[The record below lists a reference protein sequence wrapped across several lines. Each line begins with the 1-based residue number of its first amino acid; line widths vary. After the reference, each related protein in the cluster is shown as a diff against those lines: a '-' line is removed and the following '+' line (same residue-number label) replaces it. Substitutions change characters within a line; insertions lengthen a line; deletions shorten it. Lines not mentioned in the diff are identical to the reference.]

1 MNGRALIADWQRPM
15 SQPFFACAGQTKS
28 ASKST
33 PAPHNTNTSAASE
46 TAATSAIAQN
56 ASNFPNLSNVR
67 HPQLPEHI
75 ARSRNQFRALQE
87 AFSFSQPRAKRSTIH
102 SATTAMNTTTAN

>member
-46 TAATSAIAQN
+46 STATSAIAN
-56 ASNFPNLSNVR
+56 DTSNLTDRSSVW
-67 HPQLPEHI
+67 HAELAEHI
-75 ARSRNQFRALQE
+75 ARSTDEFRALQE